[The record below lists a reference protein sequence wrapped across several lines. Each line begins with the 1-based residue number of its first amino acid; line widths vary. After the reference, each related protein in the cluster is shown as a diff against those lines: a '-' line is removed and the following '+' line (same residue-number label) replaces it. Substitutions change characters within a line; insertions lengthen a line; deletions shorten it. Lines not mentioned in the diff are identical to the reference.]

1 MVAVRKGRG
10 MLEKL
15 VVSREP
21 RGGDDTL
28 LVLWHGE
35 YRKD

>member
-1 MVAVRKGRG
+1 MVAVGKGRE

-15 VVSREP
+15 VVSRET
-21 RGGDDTL
+21 RGEDDTL